1 MRMQGDSPESEFLLG
16 DDGSEA
22 ESSRLIL
29 VACNFIL
36 FTGGRVMVR
45 RKGYGIS

>member
-1 MRMQGDSPESEFLLG
+1 MRMQGDSPESEFMLG

-22 ESSRLIL
+22 ESSLAYI
-29 VACNFIL
+29 CGMQFYIIH
-36 FTGGRVMVR
+36 R